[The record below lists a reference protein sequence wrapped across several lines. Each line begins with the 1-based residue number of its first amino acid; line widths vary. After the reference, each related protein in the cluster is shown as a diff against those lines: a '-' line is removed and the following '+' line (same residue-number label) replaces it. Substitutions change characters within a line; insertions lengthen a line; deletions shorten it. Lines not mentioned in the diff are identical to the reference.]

1 LEEFEKV
8 AREAATCKKCN
19 LSKSRTNVVFGEGN
33 IKAKVLLIGEA
44 PGFNE
49 DKEGKPF
56 VGQAG
61 KILNEVLLKIAGL
74 ERSEVYITNVV
85 KCRPPNNREPE
96 QEEIEACFPYLDFQI
111 RFIKPKVIVTLGN
124 VATSTIFSKFNL
136 KAKSMSQIHGQ
147 LFLVSSLLYGSLR
160 IVPTYHPA
168 TALYNPK
175 VSETMKNDWKKIG
188 EIVKALN

>member
-1 LEEFEKV
+1 MEELEEV
-8 AREAATCKKCN
+8 IREASVCKKCK
-19 LSKSRTNVVFGEGN
+19 LSESRTNVVFGEGST
-33 IKAKVLLIGEA
+33 KAKTFLIGEA

-61 KILNEVLLKIAGL
+61 KILNETLLKIAGF

-85 KCRPPNNREPE
+85 KCRPPNNREPT

-111 RFIKPKVIVTLGN
+111 KFVKPKLIVTLGN
-124 VATSTIFSKFNL
+124 VATSTIFSRFNL
-136 KAKSMSQIHGQ
+136 KPKPISQIHGQ
-147 LFLVSSLLYGSLR
+147 SFSINSLLYGSLR

-175 VSETMKNDWKKIG
+175 VSEIMKKDWKMIG
-188 EIVKALN
+188 EILRSIK